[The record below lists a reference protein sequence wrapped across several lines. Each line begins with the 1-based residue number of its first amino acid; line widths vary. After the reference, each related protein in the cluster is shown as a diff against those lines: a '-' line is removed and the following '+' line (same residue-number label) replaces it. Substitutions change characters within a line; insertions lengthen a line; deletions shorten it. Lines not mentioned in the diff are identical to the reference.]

1 MATAVSSTTGTS
13 VSATTTST
21 ISSGQSDNTQKM
33 HMPSR
38 SQKPVQRKKKAA
50 RACIHCQK
58 AHLTCDDSRPC
69 QRCIKRDLASTCTDG
84 ARKKAKYLQDVHDS
98 AVNDP
103 DNNNNNH
110 NNMFNPQLG
119 MQMGGNINTIA
130 SDTSSINTSI
140 VDTESFGNDPSLV
153 NASQL
158 LDNYNYG
165 FGSSATNL
173 EYSFLSSMLGTPFMD
188 PNTANTTPT
197 SSSNNTNNTN
207 TNHNNNTTPTLSD
220 LPLWAQQQQHSPQQS
235 STLSHQSQEVPQP
248 TAPRP
253 HPSHHATGSIS
264 AHDNNSTA
272 QSQSAENSVTPLV
285 NTFDPPSSM
294 LFSGEHRPSSQ
305 QQQQQQSSPQTMA
318 GTSIA
323 SPSSSSSKPT
333 PSSGAVGSIPSAAI
347 DSRQASTTSGMSSLL
362 AYGDGAVVAKVANSP
377 VSSSP
382 STPVVKRRNQIV
394 TPEMAYS
401 SAKKPFSYAE
411 GYHYLITYVRQRM
424 SREDLMRISRALALF
439 RPSVLASMMNLTED
453 DLIFTEKCLQ
463 RTLLEYEKL
472 ISYSGTPTVVWRRT
486 GEIALVGKEFSLL
499 TQWSRDTLLGKKTYI
514 YELMS
519 NSSAVEYWEKY
530 AMHAFD
536 NTDSA
541 VYSSCILL
549 SPTKRVV
556 PCTFCF
562 TIKRDIFDLPSVI
575 VGNFLPIL
583 S

>member
-1 MATAVSSTTGTS
+1 
-13 VSATTTST
+13 
-21 ISSGQSDNTQKM
+21 
-33 HMPSR
+33 
-38 SQKPVQRKKKAA
+38 
-50 RACIHCQK
+50 
-58 AHLTCDDSRPC
+58 
-69 QRCIKRDLASTCTDG
+69 
-84 ARKKAKYLQDVHDS
+84 
-98 AVNDP
+98 ND
-103 DNNNNNH
+103 
-110 NNMFNPQLG
+110 Q
-119 MQMGGNINTIA
+119 
-130 SDTSSINTSI
+130 
-140 VDTESFGNDPSLV
+140 SLV

-158 LDNYNYG
+158 LQNYNYG

-188 PNTANTTPT
+188 TNTTNT
-197 SSSNNTNNTN
+197 DATASS
-207 TNHNNNTTPTLSD
+207 NNTTPTLPN
-220 LPLWAQQQQHSPQQS
+220 LPMWAQQQQSQSPS
-235 STLSHQSQEVPQP
+235 STLSHQTQPQP
-248 TAPRP
+248 QPSAPRP
-253 HPSHHATGSIS
+253 SNPTGSTS
-264 AHDNNSTA
+264 AHDNSPVQT
-272 QSQSAENSVTPLV
+272 QSAESSVTPTIV

-294 LFSGEHRPSSQ
+294 LFSGGHQPPPLQPPQ
-305 QQQQQQSSPQTMA
+305 QQQQPPQQSPHHQRQR
-318 GTSIA
+318 
-323 SPSSSSSKPT
+323 SSSTTTPT
-333 PSSGAVGSIPSAAI
+333 SSSGGVGSIPSASI
-347 DSRQASTTSGMSSLL
+347 DSRQPSTTSGMSSML

-382 STPVVKRRNQIV
+382 STPVIKRRNQII

-401 SAKKPFSYAE
+401 SAKKPFSYAD
-411 GYHYLITYVRQRM
+411 GYHYLINYVRQRM